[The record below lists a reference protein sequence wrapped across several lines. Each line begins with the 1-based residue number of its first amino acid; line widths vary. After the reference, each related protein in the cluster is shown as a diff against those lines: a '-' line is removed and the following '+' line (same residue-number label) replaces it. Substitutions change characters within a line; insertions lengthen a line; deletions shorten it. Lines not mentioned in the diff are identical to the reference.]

1 MRGTQRFPD
10 DGPAA
15 RRACITN
22 STPQDHRMNAT
33 PGPGKAQCSPQDA
46 PARHTALPALTL
58 GALGVVYGDIGTSPL
73 YTLQAVFSPDTGLS
87 VAPDHV
93 IGAIST
99 IFWALMLVVTLKY
112 VILVLRADNRGEGG
126 ILALASL
133 AAHGS
138 DGTARP
144 RRAALLLMGVA
155 GATLFYG
162 DSVITP
168 AISVLGAVEGLQVV
182 APGVGEWVLPIAV
195 CVLSALFAIQRWGTG
210 TVGKAFGPVMLVWF
224 AVLAV
229 SGLVHVVREPA
240 ILAAL
245 NPLEAWQFLQAR
257 GWKLFAL
264 MGAIVLALTGA
275 EALYAD
281 LGHFGRRPIQLAWTV
296 LVLPSLALNYMG
308 QGALLMGTP
317 AAVDNPFFRMFPQSM
332 ALPMVVLA
340 TLAAVI
346 ASQAVISGAYSMTR
360 QAIQLGFLPRLS
372 VRFTSARDS
381 GQIYMPAVN
390 SLLLVAVIL
399 AVLSFRSSAALAGAY
414 GIAVTLTM
422 LLTTVLAWHAARV
435 RWRERAGLL
444 TLATLPFAAID
455 LLLVAG
461 CSVKL
466 LDGGWFP
473 LGLGLLL
480 FILIGDFLQTADIAS
495 IHRARRIALYL
506 VNNPTMVPNALL
518 HNMKHNQ
525 VLHEHNLIVH
535 VRFHEEPW
543 VCMDRRIESQSLGHD
558 FWHVTVHYGFMNV
571 PDVPKALALLD
582 IPGVDTASLQA
593 SWFLSHPTL
602 VAEKGHGLSYWR
614 SHVFVGMSRLSGS
627 AAHFFRLPDNAV
639 IELGNRVQL

>member
-1 MRGTQRFPD
+1 
-10 DGPAA
+10 
-15 RRACITN
+15 I
-22 STPQDHRMNAT
+22 
-33 PGPGKAQCSPQDA
+33 
-46 PARHTALPALTL
+46 
-58 GALGVVYGDIGTSPL
+58 
-73 YTLQAVFSPDTGLS
+73 
-87 VAPDHV
+87 
-93 IGAIST
+93 
-99 IFWALMLVVTLKY
+99 
-112 VILVLRADNRGEGG
+112 
-126 ILALASL
+126 
-133 AAHGS
+133 
-138 DGTARP
+138 
-144 RRAALLLMGVA
+144 
-155 GATLFYG
+155 
-162 DSVITP
+162 
-168 AISVLGAVEGLQVV
+168 
-182 APGVGEWVLPIAV
+182 
-195 CVLSALFAIQRWGTG
+195 
-210 TVGKAFGPVMLVWF
+210 
-224 AVLAV
+224 
-229 SGLVHVVREPA
+229 

-308 QGALLMGTP
+308 QGALLMSTP
-317 AAVDNPFFRMFPQSM
+317 AAVDNPFFRMFPQAL

-372 VRFTSARDS
+372 VRFTSAQDS

-390 SLLLVAVIL
+390 SLLLVAVVL
-399 AVLSFRSSAALAGAY
+399 AVLSFRSSSALAGAY

-422 LLTTVLAWHAARV
+422 LLTTVLAWHAARA
-435 RWRERAGLL
+435 RWPGRAGVL
-444 TLATLPFAAID
+444 TLAALPFAVID

-466 LDGGWFP
+466 FDGGWFP
-473 LGLGLLL
+473 LGLGMLL
-480 FILIGDFLQTADIAS
+480 FILMSTWSWGRARLLQTEREQGIALGDFLQTADIAD
-495 IHRARRIALYL
+495 IHRAQRIALYL

-525 VLHEHNLIVH
+525 VLHKHNLIVH

-543 VCMDRRIESQSLGHD
+543 VRMDERIESQSLGHD
-558 FWHVTVHYGFMNV
+558 FWRITVHYGFMNV

-582 IPGVDTASLQA
+582 IPGIDTASLHA

-602 VAEKGHGLSYWR
+602 VAEKGHGLSHWR

-627 AAHFFRLPDNAV
+627 ASHFFRLPDNAV